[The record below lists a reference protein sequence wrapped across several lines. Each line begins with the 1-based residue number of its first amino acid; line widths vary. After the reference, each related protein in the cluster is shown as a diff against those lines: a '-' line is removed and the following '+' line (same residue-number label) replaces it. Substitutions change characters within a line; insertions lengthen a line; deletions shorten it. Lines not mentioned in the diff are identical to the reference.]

1 MGAEAMFGYVKAYK
15 PEMKI
20 KHYEEYRGVYCSV
33 CRTLRRR
40 YGVISAL
47 TLSYDYTFFAMMRLC
62 TREVPICF
70 EQKRCPF
77 NPAKKCNFC
86 NSENEDLNYTADIAM
101 IMVYYKILDN
111 ISDGGFF
118 KKILMY
124 LILPIF
130 TLYYKKARKNCP
142 EADRIVGD
150 MMKKQAETEKIKT
163 ADIDLAAD
171 PTAEAMSALL
181 SLGFSV
187 ECERVLKR
195 IGYLIGRWV
204 YIVDALDDMEEDRKC
219 GGYNPILLSG
229 KTADDIEQTLNMTA
243 AEITAAYD
251 LLDVKSFGSV
261 IYNIVYDGLYMS
273 MKSVK
278 NGGKT
283 DERSL

>member
-1 MGAEAMFGYVKAYK
+1 MFGYVKAYK

-62 TREVPICF
+62 TQEAPFCF
-70 EQKRCPF
+70 ERKRCPF

-86 NSENEDLNYTADIAM
+86 NCENEQLNYTADIAM

-118 KKILMY
+118 RKLLMY

-130 TLYYKKARKNCP
+130 GLYYKKARKYRP
-142 EADRIVGD
+142 EADRIIGGA
-150 MMKKQAETEKIKT
+150 MKKQAEVEKNGT
-163 ADIDLAAD
+163 ADIDIAAD
-171 PTAEAMSALL
+171 PTAEAMGALL
-181 SLGFSV
+181 SLGFDG
-187 ECERVLKR
+187 ECERILKR
-195 IGYLIGRWV
+195 IGYLVGRWI
-204 YIVDALDDMEEDRKC
+204 YIVDALDDMSEDEKRN
-219 GGYNPILLSG
+219 GYNPILLSG
-229 KTADDIEQTLNMTA
+229 KTPDDIEKTLNMTA

-251 LLDVKSFGSV
+251 LLNVKSFGSV
-261 IYNIVYDGLYMS
+261 INNIVYDGLYMS
-273 MKSVK
+273 VKSVK